1 MHTLFH
7 CGKKKIQHKIYHLKV
22 QDELYFYI
30 GLYIDSEPAS
40 SLDNAFI
47 RVKAFLFDHD
57 TALES

>member
-1 MHTLFH
+1 MKIWWL
-7 CGKKKIQHKIYHLKV
+7 GKSPLYGCEKKV

-30 GLYIDSEPAS
+30 GLYIDSKPAS

-57 TALES
+57 TAVES